1 MIELAQVKD
10 VPILKAGTH
19 YGRKGGATTVTE
31 ADIDETIEGS
41 NELAQLME
49 GGYIPDVLKGEGGSR
64 KLPGPLNLLH
74 DDILDDTI
82 RERVKDVK
90 RSFFKRDGGVFETF
104 TNVPRDVAKALK
116 SHFPGRS
123 VDLIRKW
130 AHPETGKEY
139 KNVVFST
146 AFLDGTMAPA
156 VKGMSEGFTVEL
168 SEGESLV
175 MTLYSSVETT
185 TKQEVNSM
193 ADKTQTVPDTG
204 KQDEVS
210 ELTGKLTE
218 KDALIAELQA
228 AKKEEGGKIAELEA
242 ARQSDAAKIAEL
254 AQAQD
259 ASDVREFMT
268 GFKSQTLTG
277 QGVSY
282 ALSPAFVELCAPLIQ
297 GVKPS
302 DVIELAGE
310 QKPFRGELKHALQ
323 EIAELAAAGGI
334 VAALGTIGTAGTKEG
349 KVGMSGRIAELM
361 EADKTMSFPT
371 AWMQAANETKL
382 FEDGGK

>member
-1 MIELAQVKD
+1 
-10 VPILKAGTH
+10 
-19 YGRKGGATTVTE
+19 
-31 ADIDETIEGS
+31 
-41 NELAQLME
+41 
-49 GGYIPDVLKGEGGSR
+49 
-64 KLPGPLNLLH
+64 
-74 DDILDDTI
+74 
-82 RERVKDVK
+82 
-90 RSFFKRDGGVFETF
+90 
-104 TNVPRDVAKALK
+104 
-116 SHFPGRS
+116 
-123 VDLIRKW
+123 
-130 AHPETGKEY
+130 
-139 KNVVFST
+139 
-146 AFLDGTMAPA
+146 
-156 VKGMSEGFTVEL
+156 
-168 SEGESLV
+168 
-175 MTLYSSVETT
+175 
-185 TKQEVNSM
+185 M